1 MKALAFFP
9 CLVTLSQNICCVSV
23 FPSSWIVSGLT
34 EIKNFAFFWWGIILE
49 TRQFA
54 QRHQQD
60 LYFTW
65 AQGGL
70 KNGIICTSFL
80 PKTGWRWSGRVS
92 FSKTRL
98 IERVFSRSQEPR
110 SFYALTQGPYSLCP
124 VDQESGTWKDFHIGL
139 FYRWHKVMPTKEA

>member
-1 MKALAFFP
+1 MPHDLKPKHLL
-9 CLVTLSQNICCVSV
+9 CLSLSFLLNSIRINRDQKLCI
-23 FPSSWIVSGLT
+23 FLMGD
-34 EIKNFAFFWWGIILE
+34 NFGDTAVC
-49 TRQFA
+49 T

-80 PKTGWRWSGRVS
+80 SKTGWRWSGRVS

-98 IERVFSRSQEPR
+98 IERVFSRRQEPR

-124 VDQESGTWKDFHIGL
+124 VDQGSGTWKDFHTGL
-139 FYRWHKVMPTKEA
+139 FYRVT